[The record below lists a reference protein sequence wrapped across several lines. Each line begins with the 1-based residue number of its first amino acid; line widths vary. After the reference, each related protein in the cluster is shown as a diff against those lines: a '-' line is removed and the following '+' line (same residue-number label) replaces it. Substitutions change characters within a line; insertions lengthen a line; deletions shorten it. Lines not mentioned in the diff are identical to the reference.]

1 MSATGGIATDAES
14 RSYMYTAYGLRV
26 HSSIALPFD
35 PCDAAADEC
44 ARNADVRIRFGATP
58 AELGGRARAQVAGIW
73 ESAPGAFVLQM
84 DGVARFFVSNG
95 TDIVIERDG
104 GSDHDIAMS
113 MLGSVLGALLQQRD
127 IATFHASAFATSTG
141 AVLFLGPSGTG
152 KSTSLAAM
160 TKRGYAMLADD
171 LTGVVLDDDGRATA
185 LPAFPTMR
193 LWKNSLTALKW
204 QCRAER
210 RVREGMARYLV
221 AAPKFH
227 RAPLAI
233 RALFSVDTA
242 SAAGIEMRPGSVSTA
257 LSQLIRYSFRK
268 RFQRRL
274 RQEAT
279 QFRIASAMAE
289 QVPLVNVSCPAE
301 PLLPDALASR
311 VDAFLNGDAGA
322 DIAVG

>member
-1 MSATGGIATDAES
+1 MTGTGNIATGSES
-14 RSYMYTAYGLRV
+14 RCYAYTAYGLRV

-35 PCDAAADEC
+35 PREAPAGEC
-44 ARNADVRIRFGATP
+44 ARDADVRVRFGAAP
-58 AELGGRARAQVAGIW
+58 AGLGDRAHSQVAGIW
-73 ESAPGAFVLQM
+73 ESAPGAFVLRM

-113 MLGSVLGALLQQRD
+113 MLGSVFGALLQQREV
-127 IATFHASAFATSTG
+127 ATFHASACATLSG

-171 LTGVVLDDDGRATA
+171 LTGVVLDDSGRPTA

-204 QCRAER
+204 QDRTER
-210 RVREGMARYLV
+210 PVCEGMARYLV

-233 RALFSVDTA
+233 RALFNVDSA
-242 SAAGIEMRPGSVSTA
+242 SAAGIKVQPRPASDA
-257 LSQLIRYSFRK
+257 YFQLLRYSFRK
-268 RFQRRL
+268 RFLRGL

-279 QFRIASAMAE
+279 QFRIVSAMAK
-289 QVPLVNVSCPAE
+289 QVPLVSVSCPAE
-301 PLLPDALASR
+301 PLLPDILASR
-311 VDAFLNGDAGA
+311 IDEFLHGDASA